1 MQKKILIAVDGSPYS
16 THSLRYLGQLFQQL
30 PEIHFHL
37 LSLVPASSASS
48 AAKDWL
54 TEAELLNTVSP
65 ATRNLVAAQKKYML
79 QATDTLKRLGIAEE
93 QIHTSV
99 RISQRGVPQDII
111 HEARQGKYDALL
123 IGRRGIGKLE
133 EMIMGSVS
141 ATILEKCHDVPL
153 WIIDGQVNS
162 RKFLVPVDGSSH
174 SLKAIDHLAFILAD
188 NPFAE
193 VTLFYSK
200 ALLGSRPAIEP
211 KDFYAVWGEAWC
223 EEHLRRED
231 SLFHAPRQILID
243 GGFPAERIFRLETS
257 MGFDPSRQILRQ
269 ALIDDFG
276 TIVMGRRGEEV
287 SKGLFRGVSDRV
299 LLMAEEV
306 AIWIIG

>member
-1 MQKKILIAVDGSPYS
+1 MLKKILIAVDGSPYS

-37 LSLVPASSASS
+37 LSLVPASSAGS

-65 ATRNLVAAQKKYML
+65 ATRNLLATQKKYML

-93 QIHTSV
+93 QVHTSV
-99 RISQRGVPQDII
+99 RLSQRSVAQDII

-133 EMIMGSVS
+133 KMIMGSVS

-162 RKFLVPVDGSSH
+162 RKFLVPVDGTCH
-174 SLKAIDHLAFILAD
+174 SLKAIDHLAFILAG
-188 NPFAE
+188 NPYAE

-200 ALLGSRPAIEP
+200 ALLGSHPKIEP
-211 KDFYAVWGEAWC
+211 KDFYAVWGETWC

-231 SLFHAPRQILID
+231 SLFHAPKQLLLD
-243 GGFPAERIFRLETS
+243 SGFPEERIFWKETF
-257 MGFDPSRQILRQ
+257 MGIDPSRQILRQ

-276 TIVMGRRGEEV
+276 TIVMGRRGEEA

-299 LLMAEEV
+299 LHMAEEV

>member
-1 MQKKILIAVDGSPYS
+1 MLKKILIAVDGSSYS
-16 THSLRYLGQLFQQL
+16 TNSLRYLGQLFQHL
-30 PEIHFHL
+30 PDIHFHL
-37 LSLVPASSASS
+37 LSIVPTSSAGS
-48 AAKDWL
+48 AARDWL
-54 TEAELLNTVSP
+54 TEAELLNTVST
-65 ATRNLVAAQKKYML
+65 ATRNLLVSQKKYMQ

-93 QIHTSV
+93 QVQTSV
-99 RISQRGVPQDII
+99 RLSQRSVAQDII

-162 RKFLVPVDGSSH
+162 CKFLVPVDGTSH
-174 SLKAIDHLAFILAD
+174 SLKAIDHLGFILAG
-188 NPFAE
+188 NPCAE

-200 ALLGSRPAIEP
+200 ALLGSHPTIEP
-211 KDFYAVWGEAWC
+211 KDFYEVWGEKWC

-231 SLFHAPRQILID
+231 SLFHAPKQLLID
-243 GGFPAERIFRLETS
+243 SGFPEARILWLETF
-257 MGFDPSRQILRQ
+257 MGIDPSRQILRQ

-276 TIVMGRRGEEV
+276 TIVMGRRGETAN
-287 SKGLFRGVSDRV
+287 KGIFRGVSDRV
-299 LLMAEEV
+299 LLMAEGV
-306 AIWIIG
+306 AVWIIG

>member
-1 MQKKILIAVDGSPYS
+1 MLKKILIAVDGSPYS
-16 THSLRYLGQLFQQL
+16 TNSLRYLGQLFQQL
-30 PEIHFHL
+30 PDINFHL
-37 LSLVPASSASS
+37 LAIVPASSLGS
-48 AAKDWL
+48 AARDWL

-65 ATRNLVAAQKKYML
+65 ATRKLLAAQKKYML
-79 QATDTLKRLGIAEE
+79 QATDTLRRLGLAEE

-99 RISQRGVPQDII
+99 RLSQRSVADDII

-133 EMIMGSVS
+133 EIIMGSVS

-162 RKFLVPVDGSSH
+162 CKFLVPVDGTSH
-174 SLKAIDHLAFILAD
+174 SLKAIDHLAFILTD
-188 NPFAE
+188 NPCAE

-200 ALLGSRPAIEP
+200 ALLGSHPRIKPE
-211 KDFYAVWGEAWC
+211 DFYAVWGKAWC
-223 EEHLRRED
+223 EENLRRPD
-231 SLFHAPRQILID
+231 SLFHAPQQLLLD
-243 GGFPAERIFRLETS
+243 GGFPAERIFWLETS
-257 MGFDPSRQILRQ
+257 MGIDPSRQILRQ

-276 TIVMGRRGEEV
+276 TIVMARRGEKIK
-287 SKGLFRGVSDRV
+287 KGIFRGVSDRV